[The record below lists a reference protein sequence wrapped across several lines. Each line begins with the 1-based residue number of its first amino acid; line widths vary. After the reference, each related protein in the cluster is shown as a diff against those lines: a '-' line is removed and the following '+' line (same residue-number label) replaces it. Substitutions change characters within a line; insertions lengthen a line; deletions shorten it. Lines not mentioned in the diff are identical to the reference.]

1 MDMKYKLKALTMSTI
16 FTCYLIILGIFLYAY
31 FAGGMQYQL
40 IFHINRYGESTLEL
54 LLFIVTIPGCYYLW
68 TENLSKKAVKRS
80 DEIQELL
87 DSLRWQPEEKE
98 EAEG

>member
-1 MDMKYKLKALTMSTI
+1 MTELNLKHELKGLAIVTLYASYTI
-16 FTCYLIILGIFLYAY
+16 MLFLMICSIQADWRVIVNFNRWNEGIFEA
-31 FAGGMQYQL
+31 
-40 IFHINRYGESTLEL
+40 IW
-54 LLFIVTIPGCYYLW
+54 FILMTPGLYYLW

-98 EAEG
+98 EAEE